1 MGSVKLDKKLVVWL
15 VLSLIFLLLFFQ
27 SLWQNMGSLF
37 SPAYI
42 QKKGAYPWA
51 VLLLCALW
59 IYIKRGEISKKMR
72 AEAGRT
78 FIFAGV
84 AAVAMSMTI
93 QFEELPFLV
102 FAFLLSSLGFFFIFF
117 GEAGIIPAV
126 LLGVYGF
133 TIAFPVMF
141 SKFFE
146 VPYALATVKIVT
158 GILNAFGYSI
168 NAKGQIISFFD
179 ISGKN
184 ISAFVGAP
192 SSGIASIT
200 IFIAIFVLMMLD
212 VTLPARKAVPLFLF
226 GLLGTCFQNILRLII
241 LILTG
246 YYYGSAALWKAHDY
260 AGYVIF
266 PAWFAVF
273 VFIYLKV
280 LHANN

>member
-1 MGSVKLDKKLVVWL
+1 MNKKLFLWL
-15 VLSLIFLLLFFQ
+15 ALSLIFLLLFFQ
-27 SLWQNMGSLF
+27 SLWQNIGNLL
-37 SPAYI
+37 SPVYI
-42 QKKGAYPWA
+42 QEKGVYPWA
-51 VLLLCALW
+51 VLLLCTFW
-59 IYIKRGEISKKMR
+59 IYIKREEISKKMQPDAKR
-72 AEAGRT
+72 I
-78 FIFAGV
+78 FIFIGLATIL
-84 AAVAMSMTI
+84 ASIAI

-102 FAFLLSSLGFFFIFF
+102 FAFLLCSLGFFFIFF

-146 VPYALATVKIVT
+146 AHYVLATVKIVT
-158 GILNAFGYSI
+158 TILNALGYPI
-168 NAKGQIISFFD
+168 NAEGQVISFID
-179 ISGKN
+179 LSGSG

-200 IFIAIFVLMMLD
+200 IFVAIFMLMMLD
-212 VTLPARKAVPLFLF
+212 VTLPAKKALPLFLF

-260 AGYVIF
+260 AGYIIF

-280 LHANN
+280 YKIKK